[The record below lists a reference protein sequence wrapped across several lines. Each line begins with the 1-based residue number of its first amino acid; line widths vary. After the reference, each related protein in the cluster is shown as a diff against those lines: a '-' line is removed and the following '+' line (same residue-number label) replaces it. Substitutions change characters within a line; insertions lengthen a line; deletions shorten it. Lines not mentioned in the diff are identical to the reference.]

1 MFTSW
6 PISRIFT
13 NTFTAIVE
21 IIKAKQHTAAIQSP
35 LTKQF
40 QKSAGTP
47 YTWNTSH
54 TQAVQKPISIRAE
67 SSVGHLLVSSTNHKS
82 SWAAHGS
89 EEVNGLQ
96 EMRKCGR
103 EPLYD
108 FPWKVQTFVLR

>member
-1 MFTSW
+1 M
-6 PISRIFT
+6 I
-13 NTFTAIVE
+13 N
-21 IIKAKQHTAAIQSP
+21 AKQHTAAIQSP

-40 QKSAGTP
+40 QKSAGIP
-47 YTWNTSH
+47 YTWNTSP
-54 TQAVQKPISIRAE
+54 VQKPISIRAE
-67 SSVGHLLVSSTNHKS
+67 SSVGHLLVTSTNPKS